1 MIERLY
7 STYLQSR
14 TVTTDSRNIT
24 PGCIF
29 FAFKGEKFDGNAFAP
44 QALEQGAALCV
55 VSNVECGMMN
65 DERVIVV
72 PDVLKT
78 LQELAR
84 EHRRHLEIPV
94 IGITGTNGKTTTKE
108 LVHAVLAKR
117 YKTSATKGNFNNHLG
132 VPLTLLAIP
141 QDTEIAIV
149 EMGANHPGEIE
160 FLCSIADPDCGL
172 ITNVGRAHLEGFGS
186 FEGVVQT
193 KTELYRHLAGGD
205 LSGANPPKGK
215 HGLVFVNA
223 DNERLMHEA
232 EKLATIPG
240 LRSVIPAYAPDNPA
254 FVPSTIEKTP
264 LSMLTYGRSQEADV
278 RGTLIGERSKVKG
291 ESYADAATGSDSHL
305 SPLTSHL
312 SPYLHFY
319 FEVGDNVYNVHT
331 HLLGD
336 YNFDNCMA
344 AVAVGLHFG
353 VEPWDIK
360 EAIEEYTPS
369 NQRSEFKE
377 TARGNRLYLDCYNAN
392 PSSMEAAISSFATMI
407 GVKGSEKTNVQNI
420 AIIGGMH
427 ELGHDERKEH
437 KHVVEQLAECH
448 LDRVLLVGPEWYKIE
463 NSKLKAAKDEQK
475 ANEFAFSKPSCV
487 DGVKIEN
494 SNFMLFPDTDSVR
507 SWLQAN
513 PVSGATILI
522 KGSNTNRLWTLEE
535 IL

>member
-1 MIERLY
+1 MSVIEQLY
-7 STYLQSR
+7 QAYLQSR
-14 TVTTDSRNIT
+14 AVTTDSRAIT

-44 QALEQGAALCV
+44 EALKQGAAYCV
-55 VSNVECGMMN
+55 ISDDAYRTDDRC
-65 DERVIVV
+65 IVV

-84 EHRRHLEIPV
+84 EHRRHLEMPI

-132 VPLTLLAIP
+132 VPLTLLSIPEGTELAIM
-141 QDTEIAIV
+141 

-160 FLCSIADPDCGL
+160 FLCGIADPDYGL

-186 FEGVVQT
+186 FEGVVRT
-193 KTELYRHLAGGD
+193 KTELYRHLAGKQGT
-205 LSGANPPKGK
+205 
-215 HGLVFVNA
+215 VFVNA

-232 EKLATIPG
+232 EKLSTIPG
-240 LRSVIPAYAPDNPA
+240 VRSIIRGYPPENPA
-254 FVPSTIEKTP
+254 FVPKAIEKTP
-264 LSMLTYGRSQEADV
+264 LAMVTYGRGEEAEV
-278 RGTLIGERSKVKG
+278 RGTFVENN
-291 ESYADAATGSDSHL
+291 
-305 SPLTSHL
+305 
-312 SPYLHFY
+312 PYLHFY
-319 FEVGDNVYNVHT
+319 FEVGDNVYNVRT

-360 EAIEEYTPS
+360 EAIEEYVPS

-392 PSSMEAAISSFATMI
+392 PSSMAAAIASFKNMCGTM
-407 GVKGSEKTNVQNI
+407 

-427 ELGHDERKEH
+427 ELGHEEHKEH
-437 KHVVEQLAECH
+437 KRVVEQLDECG
-448 LDRVLLVGPEWYKIE
+448 LSQVLLVGPEWEGI
-463 NSKLKAAKDEQK
+463 KLSDNMQP
-475 ANEFAFSKPSCV
+475 FA
-487 DGVKIEN
+487 
-494 SNFMLFPDTDSVR
+494 DTEAVR
-507 SWLQAN
+507 SWLLEN
-513 PVSGATILI
+513 PVSGATILV

-535 IL
+535 VL

>member
-1 MIERLY
+1 MDKLY
-7 STYLQSR
+7 NAYLQSR

-24 PGCIF
+24 HGCIF
-29 FAFKGEKFDGNAFAP
+29 FAFKGEHFDGNAFAP

-55 VSNVECGMMN
+55 IS
-65 DERVIVV
+65 DENYKVDDRCIVV

-84 EHRRHLEIPV
+84 EHRRHLEMPV

-108 LVHAVLAKR
+108 LVHAVLARR

-141 QDTEIAIV
+141 EGTELAIV

-160 FLCSIADPDCGL
+160 FLCGIADPDCGL

-186 FEGVVQT
+186 FEGVVRT
-193 KTELYRHLAGGD
+193 KTELYRHLA
-205 LSGANPPKGK
+205 GK

-232 EKLATIPG
+232 EKLSTIPG
-240 LRSVIPAYAPDNPA
+240 LRSFIPAYAPDNPA

-264 LSMLTYGRSQEADV
+264 LAMVTYGRGEEAEV
-278 RGTLIGERSKVKG
+278 RGTLVQNSSNQALKQ
-291 ESYADAATGSDSHL
+291 SSN
-305 SPLTSHL
+305 
-312 SPYLHFY
+312 PYLHFY

-360 EAIEEYTPS
+360 EAIEEYVPS
-369 NQRSEFKE
+369 NQRSEYKE

-392 PSSMEAAISSFATMI
+392 PSSMAAAIASFSSNQAIKQSSNKMM
-407 GVKGSEKTNVQNI
+407 

-427 ELGHDERKEH
+427 ELGHDEHKEH
-437 KHVVEQLAECH
+437 KHVVAQLAECG
-448 LDRVLLVGPEWYKIE
+448 LERVLLVGPEWDG
-463 NSKLKAAKDEQK
+463 LALPAAMRR
-475 ANEFAFSKPSCV
+475 FA
-487 DGVKIEN
+487 
-494 SNFMLFPDTDSVR
+494 DTEKVR
-507 SWLQAN
+507 EWLGEN
-513 PVSGATILI
+513 PVTGATILI

-535 IL
+535 RL

>member
-1 MIERLY
+1 MSVIEQLY
-7 STYLQSR
+7 QAYLQSR
-14 TVTTDSRNIT
+14 AVTTDSRAIT

-44 QALEQGAALCV
+44 EALKQGAAYCV
-55 VSNVECGMMN
+55 ISNAQYSVDDRC
-65 DERVIVV
+65 IVV

-84 EHRRHLEIPV
+84 EHRRHLEMPI

-132 VPLTLLAIP
+132 VPLTLLSIP
-141 QDTEIAIV
+141 EGTELAIV

-160 FLCSIADPDCGL
+160 FLCGIADPDYGL

-186 FEGVVQT
+186 FEGVVRT
-193 KTELYRHLAGGD
+193 KTELYRHLAGKQGT
-205 LSGANPPKGK
+205 
-215 HGLVFVNA
+215 VFVNA

-232 EKLATIPG
+232 EKLSTIPG
-240 LRSVIPAYAPDNPA
+240 VRSIIPGYPPENPA
-254 FVPSTIEKTP
+254 FVPKAIEKTP
-264 LSMLTYGRSQEADV
+264 LAMVTYGRGEEAEV
-278 RGTLIGERSKVKG
+278 RGTFVENN
-291 ESYADAATGSDSHL
+291 
-305 SPLTSHL
+305 
-312 SPYLHFY
+312 PYLHFY
-319 FEVGDNVYNVHT
+319 FEVGDNVYNVRT

-353 VEPWDIK
+353 VEPLDIK

-377 TARGNRLYLDCYNAN
+377 TTRGNRLYLDCYNAN
-392 PSSMEAAISSFATMI
+392 PSSMAAAIASFKNMCGTM
-407 GVKGSEKTNVQNI
+407 

-427 ELGHDERKEH
+427 ELGHEEHKEH
-437 KHVVEQLAECH
+437 KRVVEQLDECG
-448 LDRVLLVGPEWYKIE
+448 LSQVLLVGPEWEGI
-463 NSKLKAAKDEQK
+463 KLSDNMQP
-475 ANEFAFSKPSCV
+475 FA
-487 DGVKIEN
+487 
-494 SNFMLFPDTDSVR
+494 DTETVR

-513 PVSGATILI
+513 PVSGATILV

-535 IL
+535 VL